1 MTLSGIGIIGPF
13 GRGAE
18 AFRAALAGA
27 CPLPARWP
35 GRDGGPPCL
44 RVPDAL
50 LSTPDLG
57 REGKRADR
65 LTRMLLAAALD
76 AASAADLGPDTA
88 RANTGLILATGFGP
102 HAVTFRFL
110 DDLIDF
116 GQEQPSPTSFAHSVH
131 NAPLHYLS
139 RALGTTGPSLTV
151 TGFARAFPAAWTLAT
166 DWLANGEC
174 GQVLVVAGD
183 ELGEV
188 MLDVLARWYPNSEPP
203 VWGEGAVA
211 FLLRPGDSPCLP
223 VDLPDAHASCPAGR
237 CPAATDDP
245 VVRAVGHHLLL
256 SAFRLAARE
265 VVKFH
270 PLP

>member
-13 GRGAE
+13 GRGAD
-18 AFRAALAGA
+18 AYRAALAGA
-27 CPLPARWP
+27 FPLPATWP

-50 LSTPDLG
+50 LSASDLA

-76 AASAADLGPDTA
+76 AASAADLGPDSA
-88 RANTGLILATGFGP
+88 RATTGLILATGFGP

-139 RALGTTGPSLTV
+139 RTLGITGPSLTV

-166 DWLANGEC
+166 DWLANREC
-174 GQVLVVAGD
+174 GQVLIAAGD
-183 ELGEV
+183 ELGET
-188 MLDVLARWYPNSEPP
+188 MLEILSRWHPQPDPP

-211 FLLRPGDSPCLP
+211 FLLRPGNPPCPP
-223 VDLPDAHASCPAGR
+223 VDLLDV
-237 CPAATDDP
+237 PAADP

-256 SAFRLAARE
+256 PAFRLAARE
-265 VVKFH
+265 VETARS
-270 PLP
+270 LP